1 MFKNGL
7 EVSSDFNEKEAS
19 QVGWNF
25 YLLCSYQLQLIC
37 RCNVLYFFVYIN
49 KIHNDYS
56 SI

>member
-56 SI
+56 SV